1 MARSSTRK
9 ALSGGNFMGM
19 MNVLMQL
26 RKVCNHP
33 DLFEARPILCPFD
46 MAPLTV
52 SYPFANLAVGRHRRT
67 LGCFYPDNGL
77 VTSEVA
83 CEARRTLAPSIQVF
97 IDDVSMTPVEKEEQE
112 WLRQYATLFSFVTQQ
127 KTLRQAATRAKAT
140 ANAWINHWRCME
152 TTPFITHELLRIA
165 TMPVFISPA
174 MDVHNKVGKATSTA
188 LAAMVQSPTSR
199 LNNWLE
205 IMLKVLCFVH
215 KARTTAP
222 TLVVG
227 STLSAGRV
235 QDALHSKETNDQRQ
249 HLYFPDKRLIQFDC
263 GKLQQLDRLLREL
276 KRGSHRCLIFSQM
289 SSMLNILEIFLNVHG

>member
-33 DLFEARPILCPFD
+33 DLFEARPVLCPFD
-46 MAPLTV
+46 MAPLT
-52 SYPFANLAVGRHRRT
+52 
-67 LGCFYPDNGL
+67 
-77 VTSEVA
+77 
-83 CEARRTLAPSIQVF
+83 
-97 IDDVSMTPVEKEEQE
+97 
-112 WLRQYATLFSFVTQQ
+112 
-127 KTLRQAATRAKAT
+127 
-140 ANAWINHWRCME
+140 
-152 TTPFITHELLRIA
+152 
-165 TMPVFISPA
+165 VFISPA

-215 KARTTAP
+215 KARTSAP